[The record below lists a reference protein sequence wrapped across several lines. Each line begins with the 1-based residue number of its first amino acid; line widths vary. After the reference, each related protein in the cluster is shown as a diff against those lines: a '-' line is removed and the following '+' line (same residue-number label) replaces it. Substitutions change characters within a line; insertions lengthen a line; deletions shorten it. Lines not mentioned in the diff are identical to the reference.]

1 MNNIKNRIDK
11 ATKYLKILSQAEK
24 ELKLAE
30 AFEAKNNSKKALIK
44 IAIKAK
50 EYINKQKALKIKG
63 GGNNEDIKNRE

>member
-30 AFEAKNNSKKALIK
+30 AFEAKK
-44 IAIKAK
+44 
-50 EYINKQKALKIKG
+50 
-63 GGNNEDIKNRE
+63 